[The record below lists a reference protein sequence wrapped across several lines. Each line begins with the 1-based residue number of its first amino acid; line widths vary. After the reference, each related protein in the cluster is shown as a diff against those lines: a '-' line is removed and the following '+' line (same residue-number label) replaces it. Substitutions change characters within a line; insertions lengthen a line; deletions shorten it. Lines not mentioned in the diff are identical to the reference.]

1 MYNYLVNLEKID
13 NLLCFRI
20 RKIYNS
26 FLYISMEFHVIV
38 LRLNVDV
45 DDNLRSIFYVLQ
57 PASFKKVRND
67 FVAVKIIF
75 RRNWKSRTLNST
87 WAK

>member
-1 MYNYLVNLEKID
+1 
-13 NLLCFRI
+13 
-20 RKIYNS
+20 
-26 FLYISMEFHVIV
+26 MEFHVIV

-75 RRNWKSRTLNST
+75 RRN
-87 WAK
+87 